1 MGHTDHEE
9 TQVAIQIALDALS
22 RLAHRIA
29 APEAAALL
37 HPIDAELRLRRR
49 REQMFNIDYFG
60 DAAWDILLEL
70 ERGHRLG
77 MRLAVTDIG
86 IEPRIPLTTVLRY
99 LVRLEKDGLISRRVD
114 PGDRRRVFVS
124 LTPLGRER
132 VYQVFGIEDQIR
144 PAPNAIAWNGN
155 TFQVGAIDQDRA
167 TFALAPD

>member
-1 MGHTDHEE
+1 MDHTDHEE
-9 TQVAIQIALDALS
+9 TQVAIQIALDALG

-77 MRLAVTDIG
+77 LRHAVTDIG

-132 VYQVFGIEDQIR
+132 VYQVFGIEDHIQ
-144 PAPNAIAWNGN
+144 PTPLAIARPDRSLHI
-155 TFQVGAIDQDRA
+155 GATGQARLA
-167 TFALAPD
+167 FAALPD